1 MNINSKHITLIS
13 GSLRN
18 ESFNTKVLK
27 NIEKEII
34 SQGYTTTFVDLN
46 DFPIP
51 FYNEDI
57 ELKGLP
63 SNVFM
68 LKNIIV
74 NFKCF
79 I

>member
-1 MNINSKHITLIS
+1 MNFNSKHITLIS

-46 DFPIP
+46 DYPNP
-51 FYNEDI
+51 F
-57 ELKGLP
+57 LQ
-63 SNVFM
+63 
-68 LKNIIV
+68 
-74 NFKCF
+74 
-79 I
+79 

>member
-1 MNINSKHITLIS
+1 MDNSDTYSSWLEAFPKFTNL
-13 GSLRN
+13 
-18 ESFNTKVLK
+18 LK

-68 LKNIIV
+68 LKNII
-74 NFKCF
+74 FKF
-79 I
+79 NINI